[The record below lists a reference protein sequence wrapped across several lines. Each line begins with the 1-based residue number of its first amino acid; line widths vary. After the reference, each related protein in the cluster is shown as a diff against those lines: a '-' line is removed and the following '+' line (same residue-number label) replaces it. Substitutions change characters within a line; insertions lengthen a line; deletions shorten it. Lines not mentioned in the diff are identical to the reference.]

1 MDNISITALQNVT
14 GPSLK
19 AATPSSKAGGDAPAN
34 ETSYLDQQDFLELL
48 VAQLQNQD
56 PMDPLSNEEYFAQMT
71 QFSMLNELSVLN
83 GQVTQLAQADAITQ
97 AAGLLGREVT
107 LTDQTGTSMT
117 GVVDRVRRAD
127 SEIELSIDGSWWPLS
142 SVTAVADGPAAA
154 ASTP

>member
-1 MDNISITALQNVT
+1 
-14 GPSLK
+14 
-19 AATPSSKAGGDAPAN
+19 
-34 ETSYLDQQDFLELL
+34 
-48 VAQLQNQD
+48 
-56 PMDPLSNEEYFAQMT
+56 MT

-154 ASTP
+154 PTP